1 MYVSSM
7 LHLSENLPDQIAQL
21 LSINNKHYN
30 IAGTCAVMGPH
41 TQKMQGG
48 PHIIVFVIATAY
60 KCVQKKTEL
69 SYHKQIVRKLRT
81 QYVENI
87 YNDPVTLNAR
97 LKVTQGH

>member
-60 KCVQKKTEL
+60 KCVQKKQNLAITNR
-69 SYHKQIVRKLRT
+69 SCVSCVHNTSKTSIMT
-81 QYVENI
+81 
-87 YNDPVTLNAR
+87 P
-97 LKVTQGH
+97 